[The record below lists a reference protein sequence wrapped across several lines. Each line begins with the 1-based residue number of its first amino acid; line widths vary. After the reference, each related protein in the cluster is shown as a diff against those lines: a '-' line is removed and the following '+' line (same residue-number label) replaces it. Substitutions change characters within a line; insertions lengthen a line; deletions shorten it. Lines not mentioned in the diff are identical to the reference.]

1 MGLLLFP
8 PIGRETAFGLLG
20 QSQPELL
27 VYVASIAGLLDPHGI
42 IYKRLQ
48 HPLLLL
54 MFSLTLLV
62 FLVFL
67 LAVRLYV
74 IVSR

>member
-8 PIGRETAFGLLG
+8 PIVQETAFGLLG

-27 VYVASIAGLLDPHGI
+27 VYVASIADLLDPHGI
-42 IYKRLQ
+42 TYKRLQ